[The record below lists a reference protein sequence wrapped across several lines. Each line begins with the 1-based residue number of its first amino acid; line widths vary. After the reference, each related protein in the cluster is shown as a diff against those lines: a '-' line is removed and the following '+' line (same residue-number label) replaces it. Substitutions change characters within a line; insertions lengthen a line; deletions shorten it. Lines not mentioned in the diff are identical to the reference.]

1 MGRTEDLHL
10 GQASKAWV
18 RYPSGGIVTDPE
30 ANVEPRGGIALV
42 TGAGSGIGRATTLRL
57 TATGYDV
64 VGFDRDE
71 VGLRDTA
78 GLAHGGRV
86 ITKVVDLADVEGL
99 ESAVAGVVA
108 DIGLPDLLVNN
119 AGVGVAGTVAQTS
132 SFDWDLTLAVNLTAV
147 FHMCRL
153 LVPPMVERGHGIVVN
168 VASIAGLVGLRN
180 RAAYCASKAGVVGL
194 TRALAA
200 DHAGQG
206 LRVNAIC
213 PGTVETAW
221 VDRIIADAEDP
232 ESVRASMA
240 ARQLDGRMGTPEEV
254 AAGILFLASPEARFV
269 NGSAFV
275 MDGGLTAV

>member
-1 MGRTEDLHL
+1 M
-10 GQASKAWV
+10 
-18 RYPSGGIVTDPE
+18 VTDPE
-30 ANVEPRGGIALV
+30 ANVEPRGGMALV

-57 TATGYDV
+57 AEVGYDV
-64 VGFDRDE
+64 VGLDRDD

-86 ITKVVDLADVEGL
+86 ITRVVDLADVESL

-108 DIGLPDLLVNN
+108 DVGLPDLLVNN

-132 SFDWDLTLAVNLTAV
+132 SYDWDRTLAVNLTAV